1 MDEEKNKKDQKEV
14 LGDGSISRRKFF
26 KKMAY
31 AAPVV
36 LTFIAS
42 EAHAVRP
49 TPCQPASC
57 RPACQPVPCRPHKP
71 CPPSKPCPPN
81 PVP

>member
-1 MDEEKNKKDQKEV
+1 MDEEKRKKDQKEM

-26 KKMAY
+26 KKVAY

-36 LTFIAS
+36 MTFIAS
-42 EAHAVRP
+42 EAYACSP
-49 TPCQPASC
+49 TPCGPAHCKPASC
-57 RPACQPVPCRPHKP
+57 RPHNPCQI
-71 CPPSKPCPPN
+71 STPCPPN